1 MDVAMHVPAFYTLPF
16 PQVFTLTYMEYAY
29 LLSIHVR
36 SPLAVRWTSG
46 RGWTLKVEAERDLVD
61 SSKTHTSV

>member
-16 PQVFTLTYMEYAY
+16 PEVFTLTYMEYAY

-36 SPLAVRWTSG
+36 SPL
-46 RGWTLKVEAERDLVD
+46 
-61 SSKTHTSV
+61 SSLCGGPVVGGP